1 MSKQPKKKDLFR
13 FFKSNDFNEARVKM
27 CAMFIILSYANELH
41 EDIDKLLKGY
51 EGLFIGDLK
60 RASKKA
66 TNALEEYDRMYV
78 AHISGDGRE
87 LGDATVDV
95 TTALD
100 KSIEMNSFYLHE
112 GYQALRKALDEQIEN
127 RVKDPNELEREFAE
141 NFEIVGPNETKLALE
156 EAKRIT
162 RRQLDEIGAKDESSL
177 MMGVEIG
184 FTVCANW
191 INRIYLEK

>member
-1 MSKQPKKKDLFR
+1 
-13 FFKSNDFNEARVKM
+13 
-27 CAMFIILSYANELH
+27 
-41 EDIDKLLKGY
+41 
-51 EGLFIGDLK
+51 
-60 RASKKA
+60 
-66 TNALEEYDRMYV
+66 MYV

-177 MMGVEIG
+177 MRGVEIG